1 MAGIIMNGVYNH
13 FLTTYA
19 PKESKQA
26 DTHKRDDL
34 RNIYK
39 SIVKSNQKN
48 PLYLLDSDDHAEA
61 DAIGLK
67 EHARSL
73 QRTLSTLSDI
83 GHEKPLGSRAAF
95 SSNDDIVDATYI
107 GEGQDEAPSF
117 SVRVEQMAQ
126 AQVNTGKM
134 MPSGIVRLA
143 PGGYAFNIRM
153 SDQTYELQYS
163 VKPGDS
169 NRDVQER
176 LARLINKAGIGL
188 HASIEEGADG
198 RTALSLA
205 SKTTGLPPDRHSQ
218 FEITE
223 ESDSGAKGTV
233 PYFGLNQVS
242 QEASDAR
249 FKINGATHTSSSNH
263 FTVSRTYELTLKR
276 TSAPDEE
283 AVIGVKTQQE
293 SMIDHVH
300 SLVDSYNGFLDDVGG
315 IDSQAFRTGKIVAE
329 TVRVAKD
336 SLLNEDVVS
345 AGISLGDD
353 GYLHLDEDKL
363 HAAAEIPD
371 EELDARMKPVRDFA
385 KSLYSMSMNVS
396 LDPMQYITRPV
407 VAYKNHERTA
417 PPNPYITSEY
427 SGMLFNNYC

>member
-1 MAGIIMNGVYNH
+1 MAGVIMNGVYNH
-13 FLTTYA
+13 YLTTYA
-19 PKESKQA
+19 PKEAKQT

-61 DAIGLK
+61 DAIDLK
-67 EHARSL
+67 EHARAL

-83 GHEKPLGSRAAF
+83 GQEKPLGSRAAF

-107 GEGQDEAPSF
+107 GEGDDEPPTFA
-117 SVRVEQMAQ
+117 VRVEQLAQ
-126 AQVNTGKM
+126 NQVNTGKM
-134 MPSGIVRLA
+134 MPNGVVRLA

-153 SDQTYELQYS
+153 NEQTYELQYS

-176 LARLINKAGIGL
+176 LARLINKASIGL
-188 HASIEEGADG
+188 SADIEEGPGGA
-198 RTALSLA
+198 TALRLA
-205 SKTTGLPPDRHSQ
+205 SKTTGLSPDRHSQ

-223 ESDSGAKGTV
+223 ETDSGAKGTV
-233 PYFGLNQVS
+233 PYFGLSQVT

-263 FTVSRTYELTLKR
+263 FTVSRTYELNLKR
-276 TSAPDEE
+276 VSAIDEE
-283 AVIGVKTQQE
+283 SVIGVKTQQE

-300 SLVDSYNGFLDDVGG
+300 ALVDSYNGFLDDVGG
-315 IDSQAFRTGKIVAE
+315 INSQAFRTGKIVAE
-329 TVRVAKD
+329 TVRVARD
-336 SLLNEDVVS
+336 SLIGEEVS
-345 AGISLGDD
+345 SVGISLGDD
-353 GYLHLDEDKL
+353 GRLHVDEDKL
-363 HAAAEIPD
+363 HAAAEIEDDQLD
-371 EELDARMKPVRDFA
+371 EKMKPVRDFA

-407 VAYKNHERTA
+407 VAYKNHEHAA